1 MPDITNIEGEN
12 LREGN
17 TPSEDAHSAIS
28 QGKTIKDTPKTNP
41 TSGISKSEIDNMEVH
56 HHPDLHH
63 DRKKWKEYFLEFLM
77 IFLAVCLG
85 FIAENIREHVSE
97 HRNARILAQSMLED
111 LKKDTASL
119 HAGILLGGMKLKS
132 VDILI
137 SILHTPRAEWNDT
150 IFYNHIWR
158 LFSSAPFNTTDGTYD
173 QMKTSGSLR
182 YFNQSHVNL
191 MNAYA
196 VQFKKT
202 AARDDG
208 EDKAT
213 WLLAP
218 YIFDNINL
226 EVMYDVRFNNPIT
239 HEMYIKFTDKAEVD
253 KFRNMVLMI
262 KSFRTRTLQEYD
274 EQLRIADKLIVALKK
289 EYHVE

>member
-1 MPDITNIEGEN
+1 
-12 LREGN
+12 
-17 TPSEDAHSAIS
+17 
-28 QGKTIKDTPKTNP
+28 
-41 TSGISKSEIDNMEVH
+41 MEVH

-85 FIAENIREHVSE
+85 FIAENIRERISE
-97 HRNARILAQSMLED
+97 HRNAGILAQSMLED

-119 HAGILLGGMKLKS
+119 HEGILISDMKLKS
-132 VDILI
+132 IDILI
-137 SILHTPRAEWNDT
+137 SIMHTPHAEWNDT
-150 IFYNHIWR
+150 IFYNNISP
-158 LFSSAPFNTTDGTYD
+158 LFALAPFNTTDGTYD
-173 QMKTSGSLR
+173 QMKTSGTLR

-202 AARDDG
+202 ALRDEADAKG
-208 EDKAT
+208 T

-226 EVMYDVRFNNPIT
+226 EVMYDIRFKKAIT
-239 HEMYIKFTDKAEVD
+239 HEMYIKFTDKAVVD
-253 KFRNMVLMI
+253 KFINMVVMI
-262 KSFRTRTLQEYD
+262 KAFRTRTLMEYN
-274 EQLRIADKLIVALKK
+274 EQLKIADKLIEALKK
-289 EYHVE
+289 EYHLE

>member
-1 MPDITNIEGEN
+1 MPEDQNMPKHVQTEESTLDITLSDSTI
-12 LREGN
+12 L
-17 TPSEDAHSAIS
+17 PSETQS
-28 QGKTIKDTPKTNP
+28 T
-41 TSGISKSEIDNMEVH
+41 NMEVH

-63 DRKKWKEYFLEFLM
+63 RRKHWKEYFLEFLM

-85 FIAENIREHVSE
+85 FITENIREHISE

-119 HAGILLGGMKLKS
+119 HTGVLFSGMKLKS

-137 SILHTPRAEWNDT
+137 SILHTPHAEWNDT
-150 IFYNHIWR
+150 IFYNNISP
-158 LFSSAPFNTTDGTYD
+158 LFVAVPFNTTDGTYD
-173 QMKTSGSLR
+173 QMKTSGTLR

-202 AARDDG
+202 TLRDEA
-208 EDKAT
+208 EDKGT

-226 EVMYDVRFNNPIT
+226 EVMYDIRFNKPIT
-239 HEMYIKFTDKAEVD
+239 HEMYIKFTDKAVVD
-253 KFRNMVLMI
+253 KFINMVMMI
-262 KSFRTRTLQEYD
+262 KTFRTRSLQEYK
-274 EQLRIADKLIVALKK
+274 EQLMIADKLIEALKK
-289 EYHVE
+289 EYHLE

>member
-1 MPDITNIEGEN
+1 MPEDQNMPKHVQTEESTLDITLSDSTI
-12 LREGN
+12 L
-17 TPSEDAHSAIS
+17 PSETQS
-28 QGKTIKDTPKTNP
+28 T
-41 TSGISKSEIDNMEVH
+41 NMEVH

-63 DRKKWKEYFLEFLM
+63 RRKHWKEYFLEFLM

-85 FIAENIREHVSE
+85 FIAENIREHISE

-119 HAGILLGGMKLKS
+119 HTGVLFSGMKLKS

-137 SILHTPRAEWNDT
+137 SILHTPHAEWNDT
-150 IFYNHIWR
+150 IFYNNISP
-158 LFSSAPFNTTDGTYD
+158 LFVAVPFNTTDGTYD
-173 QMKTSGSLR
+173 QMKTSGTLR

-202 AARDDG
+202 ALRDEG
-208 EDKAT
+208 EDKGT

-226 EVMYDVRFNNPIT
+226 EVMYDIRFNKPIT
-239 HEMYIKFTDKAEVD
+239 HEMYIKFTDKAVVD
-253 KFRNMVLMI
+253 KFINMVMMI
-262 KSFRTRTLQEYD
+262 KTFRTRSLQEYK
-274 EQLRIADKLIVALKK
+274 EQLMIADKLIEALKK
-289 EYHVE
+289 EYHLE